1 MFADDQ
7 HRATRVMTRVL
18 IAVDE
23 SDASIAAAHTAH
35 QLFGDGATYLVVN
48 VAPMTYSS
56 SVWGYPGM
64 EWGVAYPVTLPVAGS
79 MAAGSMAASPVVA
92 DAGSASIDDGD
103 TAAADVAEIRARAIA
118 DRADL
123 PADADAVGE
132 VGGDIAA
139 AILHAA
145 AVNDADLIV
154 VGSHERGWFS
164 RLFSPS
170 VSDALVRES
179 TVPVLIAARRHDG

>member
-1 MFADDQ
+1 MFAGIQ
-7 HRATRVMTRVL
+7 HGVTRVMTRVL

-35 QLFGDGATYLVVN
+35 ELFGDAATYLVVN
-48 VAPMTYSS
+48 VAQMTYSS

-64 EWGVAYPVTLPVAGS
+64 EWGVAYPVTLPVAGT
-79 MAAGSMAASPVVA
+79 MVAGSMAASPVVA

-103 TAAADVAEIRARAIA
+103 RTAADLAEIRARIVAE
-118 DRADL
+118 RAGL

-145 AVNDADLIV
+145 DVNDADLIV

-179 TVPVLIAARRHDG
+179 TLPVLIAARRHDG

>member
-1 MFADDQ
+1 MFA
-7 HRATRVMTRVL
+7 HIRHGAVRVMTRVL

-35 QLFGDGATYLVVN
+35 ELFGDAATYLLVN
-48 VAPMTYSS
+48 VAPMTYSA

-64 EWGVAYPVTLPVAGS
+64 EWGVAYPVTLPIAGS
-79 MAAGSMAASPVVA
+79 MAALPVVA
-92 DAGSASIDDGD
+92 EAGGASIDDGD
-103 TAAADVAEIRARAIA
+103 TTAADVAEIRARTVAE
-118 DRADL
+118 RADL

-132 VGGDIAA
+132 VGGDIAT

-145 AVNDADLIV
+145 EVNDADLIV
-154 VGSHERGWFS
+154 VGSHQRGWFS

-179 TVPVLIAARRHDG
+179 TLPVLIAARRHDG